1 MRTWLLQAM
10 VEGMVFTVDIWE
22 STVRDI
28 WKSPEERECSRL
40 NMASRLDSVV
50 RREREREKILKKTER
65 VWLKVAKREG
75 SRKHI
80 TEIVV

>member
-1 MRTWLLQAM
+1 M

-28 WKSPEERECSRL
+28 WKSPEKREGFRL

-50 RREREREKILKKTER
+50 RREREREKIKK
-65 VWLKVAKREG
+65 KDRESMIKG
-75 SRKHI
+75 GQETGVEKAYN
-80 TEIVV
+80 

>member
-1 MRTWLLQAM
+1 M
-10 VEGMVFTVDIWE
+10 VEGMVFTVDMWE

-28 WKSPEERECSRL
+28 WKSPEERECSIL

-65 VWLKVAKREG
+65 V
-75 SRKHI
+75 
-80 TEIVV
+80 